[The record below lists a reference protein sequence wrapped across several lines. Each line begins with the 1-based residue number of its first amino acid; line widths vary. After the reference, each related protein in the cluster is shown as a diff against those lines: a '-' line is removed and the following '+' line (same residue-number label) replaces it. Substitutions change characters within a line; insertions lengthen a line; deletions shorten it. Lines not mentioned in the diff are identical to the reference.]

1 MQKLIV
7 LAETGKSKAALK
19 NAKQFEK
26 LYPNDPA
33 LKNFIGVLYASTGN
47 GDLAAK
53 TFRKV
58 IKSSSSYIPAYT
70 NLANLFSQNLAYQD
84 AIKILREAIAVNE
97 EIPDIFIDLGTN
109 YQMNGELEN
118 AIASFRSAL

>member
-33 LKNFIGVLYASTGN
+33 LKNFIGVVYASTGN

-53 TFRKV
+53 TFRK
-58 IKSSSSYIPAYT
+58 SE
-70 NLANLFSQNLAYQD
+70 L
-84 AIKILREAIAVNE
+84 LRNE
-97 EIPDIFIDLGTN
+97 HFEETE
-109 YQMNGELEN
+109 Q
-118 AIASFRSAL
+118 S